1 MQDSSNPI
9 FQAIFNR
16 VKENPNKLLVSSSSE
31 FVDLLLTE
39 PNQVLI
45 MVQNYECKINYLYLY
60 SAIFCYSDL
69 VSLAS
74 GF

>member
-16 VKENPNKLLVSSSSE
+16 VKENPNKLLVPSSSE

-45 MVQNYECKINYLYLY
+45 MVQNYECKINYSYLY
-60 SAIFCYSDL
+60 SAIIIL
-69 VSLAS
+69 LL
-74 GF
+74 